1 MRTQKE
7 ILDHIKEVEKDDFFG
22 TEVHDLICFLDYEN
36 AKDFLKDGVTKE
48 AWEESQQSLTKE
60 HVLQII
66 ANYMKFAWD
75 KANDRRSLSAG
86 RSIDHMQAWTWLIDD
101 KFYKKLKKS
110 RKKNYKYYGK
120 PLLVMICEHFNID
133 WEKLDDDEWTNHED
147 VEGVSYQSLIS
158 ELGEL

>member
-7 ILDHIKEVEKDDFFG
+7 ILDHIKKVEKDDFFG
-22 TEVHDLICFLDYEN
+22 TETKDLICFLDYEN

-48 AWEESQQSLTKE
+48 AWEELQQSLTKE
-60 HVLQII
+60 HISKVITD
-66 ANYMKFAWD
+66 YMEFAWY
-75 KANDRRSLSAG
+75 KANNRRFLSAG

-120 PLLVMICEHFNID
+120 SLLVMICEHFNVD
-133 WEKLDDDEWTNHED
+133 WKKLDDDRWTNRESD
-147 VEGVSYQSLIS
+147 EGVTYLSLKS
-158 ELGEL
+158 ELEEL